1 MIRRYEMRTIYALV
15 LTLVSSSVLAQ
26 SAYPSRPIRLLIGFP
41 PGAGMD
47 AVARPYAAKLAEL
60 LGQPVVVE
68 NRPGAGGAV
77 SNAAIARAA
86 PDGYTVGFGSN
97 GDLVIVPL
105 LTKVDYDPA
114 TSFTTISLV
123 SREEGFVLLASPAF
137 GPKNLRELVELA
149 RAKPGGVQ
157 FGSGGVG
164 LPHHIAMEQ
173 FKRLAQIDMVHVPYK
188 GAGPMTSDIIGGNL
202 LVGIGNVTALPL
214 IRAGKLK
221 ALAVTA
227 SRRIPA
233 LAEVP
238 TFIEQGYAIEASGWF
253 GLIAPAGLPPAIV
266 QTLADASRKV
276 SQDAAFNE
284 RLFGLGMRGEATA
297 PAGLQQ
303 LVRDDTAKWAKLIRD
318 TGVRIEQ

>member
-1 MIRRYEMRTIYALV
+1 
-15 LTLVSSSVLAQ
+15 
-26 SAYPSRPIRLLIGFP
+26 
-41 PGAGMD
+41 MD
-47 AVARPYAAKLAEL
+47 AVARPFAQRMSEL
-60 LGQPVVVE
+60 LGQPMIVE

-77 SNAAIARAA
+77 AAAALAKSA
-86 PDGYTVGFGSN
+86 PDGYTLAFGSN
-97 GDLVIVPL
+97 GDQVIVPL
-105 LTKVDYDPA
+105 LIKVDYDPA
-114 TSFTTISLV
+114 TGFTPISLV

-137 GPKNLRELVELA
+137 GPNNLRELVELA

-188 GAGPMTSDIIGGNL
+188 GAGPMTSDIVGGNL

-253 GLIAPAGLPPAIV
+253 GLIAPAGLPPAVV
-266 QTLADASRKV
+266 QTLASASRKV
-276 SQDAAFNE
+276 SEDPAFNE

>member
-1 MIRRYEMRTIYALV
+1 MRTIYALV
-15 LTLVSSSVLAQ
+15 LALISVSALAQ
-26 SAYPSRPIRLLIGFP
+26 GSYPSRPIRLLIGFP

-47 AVARPYAAKLAEL
+47 AVARPYAARLSEL

-86 PDGYTVGFGSN
+86 PDGYTIGFGSN

-114 TSFTTISLV
+114 ASFTTISLV
-123 SREEGFVLLASPAF
+123 SREEGFVLLANPAF
-137 GPKNLRELVELA
+137 GPNNLRELVELA
-149 RAKPGGVQ
+149 RAKPGSVQ

-173 FKRLAQIDMVHVPYK
+173 FKRLAHIDMVHVPYK
-188 GAGPMTSDIIGGNL
+188 GAGPMTSDIVGGNL
-202 LVGIGNVTALPL
+202 MLGIGNVTALPL
-214 IRAGKLK
+214 IRAGKVK

-238 TFIEQGYAIEASGWF
+238 SFIEQGYAIEASGWF
-253 GLIAPAGLPPAIV
+253 GLIGPAGLPGAVV
-266 QTLADASRKV
+266 QALASASRKV
-276 SQDAAFNE
+276 SEDAAFNE
-284 RLFGLGMRGEATA
+284 RLYGLGMRGEASA
-297 PAGLQQ
+297 PDELAQ
-303 LVRDDTAKWAKLIRD
+303 LVRGDTAKWAKLIKD

>member
-1 MIRRYEMRTIYALV
+1 MRTIYALV